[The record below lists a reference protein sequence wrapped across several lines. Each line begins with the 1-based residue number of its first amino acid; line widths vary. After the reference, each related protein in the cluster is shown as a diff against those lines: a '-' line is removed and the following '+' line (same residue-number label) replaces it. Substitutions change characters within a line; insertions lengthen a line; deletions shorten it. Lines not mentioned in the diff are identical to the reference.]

1 VGFLQLEWR
10 APGEERTR
18 ASHAEVSGI
27 PDREPHLAGPALA
40 ADIAVPPDVA
50 AFAKRGLPCRDWSA
64 AEITDAMTRALSAPE
79 ERPVTRHQFA
89 ETLRVWS
96 TVTAT
101 SVVPRKARA
110 CHRPFAPRLSAC
122 TPL

>member
-1 VGFLQLEWR
+1 MGFLQLEWR
-10 APGEERTR
+10 APGEEERIR

-27 PDREPHLAGPALA
+27 PDREPHLRGLLCLLAGPALA
-40 ADIAVPPDVA
+40 ADIAVP
-50 AFAKRGLPCRDWSA
+50 
-64 AEITDAMTRALSAPE
+64 RALSAPE

-89 ETLRVWS
+89 ETLRAWS